1 MTPDAIIFA
10 LIYLVCAYSLFWVGK
25 AVFGLM
31 HPEFH
36 VNEELLQKKN
46 AALALSLT
54 GYYFGLI
61 LAIGGAIVGPSLG
74 LLDDLI
80 DLFLYGGLAIVLLN
94 ISASINNHLILHRFD
109 NTTEIIRDQ
118 NAGTGV
124 VVSATY
130 IATGLVLFGS
140 MSGEGGTIWT
150 AIVFWGLGQLTLVIV
165 GLLYEYITPY
175 SIHDYIERNNTAV
188 GVAFAGALVG
198 MGNILRYA
206 VSGDFESWNAN
217 LTTFGLYAGIG
228 LIALPIIRLAT
239 DKILLPGVSM
249 AAELVEQERPNLGA
263 AYIITC
269 SYIGSSFIIGWCL

>member
-46 AALALSLT
+46 AALALSLA

-150 AIVFWGLGQLTLVIV
+150 AVVFWGLGQLTLVIV

-217 LTTFGLYAGIG
+217 LTTFGLYAGTG

-249 AAELVEQERPNLGA
+249 AAELVEPERPNLGA